1 MKVGSQ
7 YTYYNDIIIG
17 LASYMME
24 GVSTTV
30 RASVMQSSLSTFRGR
45 TASQTVLNVGGRC
58 RRDVTMPFSFT
69 NEAAKSKF
77 W

>member
-24 GVSTTV
+24 GVSTAI

-45 TASQTVLNVGGRC
+45 TASQRAHNVGGRR
-58 RRDVTMPFSFT
+58 RRDVTMPFYFT

>member
-1 MKVGSQ
+1 MKVGRQ
-7 YTYYNDIIIG
+7 YSYYNDIIIG
-17 LASYMME
+17 LASYMMK

-30 RASVMQSSLSTFRGR
+30 RASVVQSSLSTFRGR
-45 TASQTVLNVGGRC
+45 TASQIAHNVGGRR

-77 W
+77 S